1 MYKRLLVP
9 LDKSDRSLKA
19 LPYAKLIAR
28 ALGAK
33 VELTYIVPW
42 ARSSGIGAMLQ
53 VEPWTD
59 IQQALTDA
67 AHGYLSSIAGP
78 LRNDGFEVGTAV
90 LVGVPADEIKAEAKS
105 VPDTLIVMT
114 TNGESGLGRWTL
126 GSVAGKVVYGG
137 VCPTLCIRS
146 GEATLSEG
154 ESLSTIILPLD
165 GSTASESALPHA
177 AAVAAGLG
185 AKMVILRAVGPE
197 AYGYHDFSDIAPEAY
212 ARLHDAIEKEADGYL
227 NEVEARL
234 HGLGVDQVQRAMP
247 VDGADA
253 AIVKAAGEET
263 HTMVV
268 MTSYIRR
275 SPDGITFGSVT
286 DRVVRHSPAPVLV
299 VPPVREEAEGSASQS
314 KW

>member
-9 LDKSDRSLKA
+9 VDKSDLSLKA
-19 LPYAKLIAR
+19 LPYAKLIGR
-28 ALGAK
+28 ALKAK
-33 VELTYIVPW
+33 IDLTYIVPW
-42 ARSSGIGAMLQ
+42 ARFSGIGARLHA
-53 VEPWTD
+53 EPWTD

-67 AHGYLSSIAGP
+67 ARGYLSSIAES

-90 LVGVPADEIKAEAKS
+90 LIGVPADEIKAEAKS

-114 TNGESGLGRWTL
+114 THGESGLGRWTL
-126 GSVAGKVVYGG
+126 GSVAGKVVHGG

-146 GEATLSEG
+146 SEATLSEG

-165 GSTASESALPHA
+165 GSTTSESALPHA
-177 AAVAAGLG
+177 AAVAAGLST
-185 AKMVILRAVGPE
+185 KMVILRAVGAE
-197 AYGYHDFSDIAPEAY
+197 AHGYHDFSDIAPQAY
-212 ARLHDAIEKEADGYL
+212 ARLLDAIEKEAEGYL
-227 NEVEARL
+227 KEVEARL

-253 AIVKAAGEET
+253 AIVKAAGKGT
-263 HTMVV
+263 PTIVV

-299 VPPVREEAEGSASQS
+299 VPPARVQAEGEATGSGG
-314 KW
+314 